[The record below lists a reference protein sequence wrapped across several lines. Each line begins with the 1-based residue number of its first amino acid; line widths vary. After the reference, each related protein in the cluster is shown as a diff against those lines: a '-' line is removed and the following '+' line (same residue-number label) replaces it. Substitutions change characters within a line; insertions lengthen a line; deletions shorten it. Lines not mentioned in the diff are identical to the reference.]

1 MLAYFLMIRPTYNK
15 SAAQLVE
22 KPFDLIVIGG
32 GINGTG
38 IARDASRRGLS
49 VLLLEK
55 NDFGAGTTAYS
66 SRLIHGGLRYLEHGE
81 ISLVRESLRE
91 RERLLHN
98 APHLVKPL
106 PLGIPVY
113 QDSKRPLW
121 MIRVGMW
128 LYDALSWDRSVP
140 GHQNLSKDEFLL
152 RFPYVESKG
161 LKGGVLYYDAQV
173 SLPERV
179 SVENAIDAKNHGAV
193 MLNHADVESV
203 HLKNQIAETNQD
215 AASVTFKDV
224 LTGETL
230 VARGQSVVNAS
241 GPWVDK
247 ILGHSNV
254 TTGRKIGGTKGI
266 HIVVPRS
273 AAGGLPQNKSGD
285 KESGALYVEAK
296 DGRPF
301 FMIPWQQEYLLIGTT
316 DTHYDGDL
324 DKVVATPEDVA
335 YLLDAANQ
343 FLSQKLSQSDILFSY
358 AGVRPLP
365 FVQNKNAGAITRKHI
380 TANHQATRETPV
392 PFFSV
397 IGGKLT
403 TYRSLAEEV
412 VNTVCQ
418 ALKYRNNQNKYLN
431 TRWAPLPGADV
442 KHSNAAELPVL
453 LESGTETSY
462 ADYAKLLYEQTLS
475 PEVSGLTEEQ
485 AKHLLNTYGLRAG
498 SVMALTLDDPTLKMP
513 VSPHSVMIQAEVIY
527 AVRHEMAQTIA
538 DVLMRRSG
546 LALREGV
553 GLSALETVSRLMA
566 KELQWSEPER
576 LYQVEVYTETVTT
589 LNQPKKN

>member
-1 MLAYFLMIRPTYNK
+1 MLAYFLMIRPAYNK

-91 RERLLHN
+91 RERLLQN

-140 GHQNLSKDEFLL
+140 GHQKLSKNQFLR

-193 MLNHADVESV
+193 VLNHATVESV
-203 HLKNQIAETNQD
+203 HLKNQITETNQS

-230 VARGQSVVNAS
+230 VARGKSVVNAS
-241 GPWVDK
+241 GPWVDQV
-247 ILGHSNV
+247 LGHSNV
-254 TTGRKIGGTKGI
+254 TTDRKIGGTKGI

-273 AAGGLPQNKSGD
+273 AAGGLPAID
-285 KESGALYVEAK
+285 SGALYVEAK

-343 FLSQKLSQSDILFSY
+343 FLSHKLTQSDILFSY

-365 FVQNKNAGAITRKHI
+365 YTPKNKSQAKNAGAITRRHI
-380 TANHQATRETPV
+380 TANHQTARETRV

-412 VNTVCQ
+412 VNTVCR
-418 ALKYRNNQNKYLN
+418 ALKYRNAKNEHLN
-431 TRWAPLPGADV
+431 TRWSPLPGGDV
-442 KHSNAAELPVL
+442 KQYTST
-453 LESGTETSY
+453 ESTY
-462 ADYAKLLYEQTLS
+462 ADYAKLLYQQTLS
-475 PEVSGLTEEQ
+475 PEVSGLTEAQ
-485 AKHLLNTYGLRAG
+485 ATHLLNTYGLRAG
-498 SVMALTLDDPTLKMP
+498 SVMTLTLEDPALKTP
-513 VSPHSVMIQAEVIY
+513 VSPDSVMIQAEVIY
-527 AVRHEMAQTIA
+527 AVRTEMAQTIA

-553 GLSALETVSRLMA
+553 GLSALESVSQLMA
-566 KELQWSEPER
+566 KELHWSEAER
-576 LYQVEVYTETVTT
+576 LNQMAVYRDTVTT
-589 LNQPKKN
+589 LNQPLKQV